1 MKTTMHIEHIALK
14 TELIKF
20 LRENY
25 PDEAEALTPLLRPC
39 IRMKTVSVH
48 SGKKL
53 TSKFGGSPDVT
64 SGFKWPYDPD
74 GTPLSFLFQ
83 LRLEE
88 IAHFPI
94 NENIPKSGML
104 YFFVL
109 VGKPEHYPE
118 KAGEYRVIYDPEI
131 SVHTSLNGAG
141 VENTA
146 PRFPVCSVTFHF
158 SYSFPCYQDYEILQ
172 VERETGLDLFDAAGQ
187 TLEYLNEITGFER
200 LPDHKLFGGA
210 DAAQGTVVFHW
221 ARIRLGKHY
230 PFNEADLETIGKQ
243 EKFWKLLL
251 QVDFTDSLL
260 AANDNSGGLGGL
272 GYFGIEKDALDK
284 QDFDSCLLIFQDT

>member
-1 MKTTMHIEHIALK
+1 MHIEHIALK

-39 IRMKTVSVH
+39 IRMKTVPGH
-48 SGKKL
+48 SGKNF

-74 GTPLSFLFQ
+74 GTRLSFLFQ

-131 SVHTSLNGAG
+131 SEHTSVNGAG
-141 VENTA
+141 FENTA

-187 TLEYLNEITGFER
+187 TLEYLNEITGFEG

-221 ARIRLGKHY
+221 ARTDLGMDY
-230 PFNEADLETIGKQ
+230 PFSKEDLVTVGVH
-243 EKFWKLLL
+243 EKHWKLLL
-251 QVDFTDSLL
+251 QADLFDDLL
-260 AANDNSGGLGGL
+260 GIEQFNFGLAGL
-272 GYFGIEKDALDK
+272 GYFGVKDDALERK
-284 QDFDSCLLIFQDT
+284 DFDSCLLIFQKT